1 MSKLVY
7 KLNKS
12 EFTVKVRAG
21 GFVKTRAGA
30 WLEESSVVSEVV
42 VYDGRTIKDY
52 RHWAGQ
58 IPCFTGNA
66 RKIKRLAR
74 KIAKDYAAYDAA

>member
-7 KLNKS
+7 KLNKP

-21 GFVKTRAGA
+21 GFVRANGA

-52 RHWAGQ
+52 RHCAGH

>member
-7 KLNKS
+7 KINKP

-21 GFVKTRAGA
+21 SFVRQDNGA
-30 WLEESSVVSEVV
+30 WLEEGSVVAEVV
-42 VYDGRTIKDY
+42 VFDGRTVKNY
-52 RHWAGQ
+52 KHWPSH

-66 RKIKRLAR
+66 RKIKRVAR
-74 KIAKDYAAYDAA
+74 KIAKDYAVYSA